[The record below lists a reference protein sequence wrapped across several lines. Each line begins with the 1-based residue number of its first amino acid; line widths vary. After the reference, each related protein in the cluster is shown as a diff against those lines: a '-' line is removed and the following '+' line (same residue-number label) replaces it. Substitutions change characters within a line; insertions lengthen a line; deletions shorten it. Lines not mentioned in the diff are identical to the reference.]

1 MSQGPNQEHVSGPA
15 AAQDHVSGLAA
26 TMTVVAMG
34 LGYSITAAD
43 PTTIA
48 ANLAQIRK
56 GLEFSPGTATFL
68 ASLCTLTLAAAVL
81 GAGALGD
88 LAGMKRM
95 SLVGVWG
102 SIAFG
107 ILGAIAPNTGVM
119 IIARGGLGIAFAFVL
134 GLSLAITNAVFP
146 PAGRAAAIAAYLG
159 AGHALAVF
167 QPALG
172 GWLASHFGWRACFLV
187 TPVLAALTL
196 LITIKYVP
204 ETVRASRKLDVT
216 GILLIAAALIAVIYG
231 LTELQDGFSAG
242 ALALIAAGLAV
253 GAVFVWWELRCESP
267 ALDMRI
273 FRSGRFNAALTAGA
287 TFNFLGGGGTILFAY
302 YLVTIRGKSPEL
314 LGLLLVP
321 AMLLASAAAVLAGRA
336 VARFSERAV
345 LVAGLVILLVSVV
358 MLVLLDQHT
367 HIVVLGIAVAL
378 NAIGGAVVQTPQST
392 IMMSSAPPE
401 LGGVVSAVK
410 PAVGQAA
417 YSLGPALFA
426 LVGTTLFLHSARR
439 KLDEA
444 GISEAQ
450 ARDALQVAHGG
461 APNPAAGS
469 EVLDPEKARWVVSE
483 STDTWIEAIH
493 HTSLIMAVVPAV
505 AIAVAMVLLRP
516 GREQPDRSG

>member
-1 MSQGPNQEHVSGPA
+1 MAEQRQ
-15 AAQDHVSGLAA
+15 VSGLAA
-26 TMTVVAMG
+26 TMTVLAMG

-43 PTTIA
+43 PTTLS
-48 ANLAQIRK
+48 ANLAEISRGLQI
-56 GLEFSPGTATFL
+56 SPATSSFL
-68 ASLCTLTLAAAVL
+68 ASICTLTLAAAVL

-95 SLVGVWG
+95 FVIGSYG

-107 ILGAIAPNTGVM
+107 VLGAVAPHAGVL
-119 IIARGGLGIAFAFVL
+119 IVARAGLGVAFAFVL
-134 GLSLAITNAVFP
+134 GLSLAIVNAVFP

-167 QPALG
+167 QPAIG
-172 GWLASHFGWRACFLV
+172 GWLASHYGWRACFLV
-187 TPVLAALTL
+187 TPVLAGITL
-196 LITIKYVP
+196 LITLRFVP
-204 ETVRASRKLDVT
+204 ETVRDKRKLDIP
-216 GILLIAAALIAVIYG
+216 GILLIAAALITVIYG
-231 LTELQDGFSAG
+231 LTELQGGFTPG
-242 ALALIAAGLAV
+242 AIGLIAV
-253 GAVFVWWELRCESP
+253 GMVFGFAFVWWELRTDAP

-314 LGLLLVP
+314 LGLLLIP
-321 AMLLASAAAVLAGRA
+321 AMLVASAAAVLAGRA
-336 VARFSERAV
+336 VARFGERAV
-345 LVAGLVILLVSVV
+345 LVAGLLILLVSIV
-358 MLVLLDQHT
+358 MLVVLDQQT
-367 HIVVLGIAVAL
+367 PIAFVGIAVSL

-426 LVGTTLFLHSARR
+426 LVGTMLFLRDGRS
-439 KLDEA
+439 KLEGS
-444 GISEAQ
+444 GISEQQ
-450 ARDALQVAHGG
+450 ARDALRVAHGG

-483 STDTWIEAIH
+483 AADSWLGAIH
-493 HTSLIMAVVPAV
+493 HTSLIMAVVPVV
-505 AIAVAMVLLRP
+505 AIVAAMVLLRKP
-516 GREQPDRSG
+516 GAGRG

>member
-1 MSQGPNQEHVSGPA
+1 
-15 AAQDHVSGLAA
+15 
-26 TMTVVAMG
+26 MTITAMG

-43 PTTIA
+43 PTTLS
-48 ANLAQIRK
+48 ANLAEVRRSLQ
-56 GLEFSPGTATFL
+56 FSPGTASFL

-95 SLVGVWG
+95 FVIGIWG

-107 ILGAIAPNTGVM
+107 VLGAVAPNAGVL
-119 IIARGGLGIAFAFVL
+119 IAARAGLGVAFAFVL
-134 GLSLAITNAVFP
+134 GLSLAIINAVFP
-146 PAGRAAAIAAYLG
+146 PGRRAAAIAAYLG

-172 GWLASHFGWRACFLV
+172 GWLASHYGWRTCLLV

-196 LITIKYVP
+196 VITVRYVP
-204 ETVRASRKLDVT
+204 ETVRDQRRLDVV
-216 GILLIAAALIAVIYG
+216 GIALIAAGLVTFIYG
-231 LTELQDGFSAG
+231 LTELQGGFNTG
-242 ALALIAAGLAV
+242 ALGLIAV
-253 GAVFVWWELRCESP
+253 GVALGIAFVVWERRTDSP

-273 FRSGRFNAALTAGA
+273 FNSGRFNAALIAGA

-321 AMLLASAAAVLAGRA
+321 AMLIASAAAVVAGRA
-336 VARFSERAV
+336 VTRFGERAV
-345 LVAGLVILLVSVV
+345 LVAGLVILLVSMV
-358 MLVLLDQHT
+358 MLVVLDSST
-367 HIVVLGIAVAL
+367 PVAILGVAVAL

-426 LVGTTLFLHSARR
+426 LVGTTLFLHSGRR
-439 KLDEA
+439 KLEGA
-444 GISEAQ
+444 GITEQQ
-450 ARDALQVAHGG
+450 ARDALAVAHGG

-469 EVLDPEKARWVVSE
+469 EVLDPEQARWVVSE
-483 STDTWIEAIH
+483 ATNSWLDAIH
-493 HTSLIMAVVPAV
+493 HVSLIMAVVPAV
-505 AIAVAMVLLRP
+505 AIVVAWVLLRP
-516 GREQPDRSG
+516 KPAPASGSVPDAAAGSLGSGL

>member
-1 MSQGPNQEHVSGPA
+1 MPQGQKQSE
-15 AAQDHVSGLAA
+15 VSGLAA
-26 TMTVVAMG
+26 TMTVIAMG

-43 PTTIA
+43 PTTMS
-48 ANLAQIRK
+48 ANLAEIRR
-56 GLEFSPGTATFL
+56 GLQFSPGTASFL

-95 SLVGVWG
+95 FVIGIYG
-102 SIAFG
+102 SIVFG
-107 ILGAIAPNTGVM
+107 VLGALAPHVSVL

-134 GLSLAITNAVFP
+134 GLSLAIINAVFP

-167 QPALG
+167 QPAIG
-172 GWLASHFGWRACFLV
+172 GWLASHYGWRTCFLV
-187 TPVLAALTL
+187 TPALAVLTL
-196 LITIKYVP
+196 VLTVKYVP
-204 ETVRASRKLDVT
+204 ETVRDERKLDIP
-216 GILLIAAALIAVIYG
+216 GILLIAVGLITVIYG
-231 LTELQDGFSAG
+231 LTELQGGYSAG
-242 ALALIAAGLAV
+242 ALVLIAVGLALC
-253 GAVFVWWELRCESP
+253 AAFVWWELRTDSP

-302 YLVTIRGKSPEL
+302 YLVTIRGKSPET

-321 AMLLASAAAVLAGRA
+321 AMLVASAAAVLAGRA
-336 VARFSERAV
+336 VARFGERAV
-345 LVAGLVILLVSVV
+345 LVAGLVILLVSMV
-358 MLVLLDQHT
+358 MLVVLDGDT
-367 HIVVLGIAVAL
+367 PMAVLGIAVAL

-401 LGGVVSAVK
+401 LGGAVSAVK

-426 LVGTTLFLHSARR
+426 LVGTTLFLRDGRS
-439 KLDEA
+439 KLEDS
-444 GISEAQ
+444 GITESQ
-450 ARDALQVAHGG
+450 AREALRVAHGG

-469 EVLDPEKARWVVSE
+469 EVLDPEQARWVVSE
-483 STDTWIEAIH
+483 ATNSWLTAIH
-493 HTSLIMAVVPAV
+493 HTSLIMAVVPVV
-505 AIAVAMVLLRP
+505 AIVVAMVLLPKRN
-516 GREQPDRSG
+516 RLA